1 MMEEQVSHDKVER
14 LRGEGEGEG
23 VGGDA
28 DSLAAKEVRYASVEA
43 DDAGVGEAGG
53 MVSGGGAYVENREAG
68 ALQRAEDRP
77 QGLAAAEVAIDALEV
92 AEIGRDFGWR
102 GRI

>member
-1 MMEEQVSHDKVER
+1 MEEQVGHHKVER
-14 LRGEGEGEG
+14 SRGEGEGEG

-28 DSLAAKEVRYASVEA
+28 GSVAVMEVGFAPVEA
-43 DDAGVGEAGG
+43 DDACVGEAGG
-53 MVSGGGAYVENREAG
+53 VVCGGGADVEDGEPG

-92 AEIGRDFGWR
+92 AEVGRDFGWR